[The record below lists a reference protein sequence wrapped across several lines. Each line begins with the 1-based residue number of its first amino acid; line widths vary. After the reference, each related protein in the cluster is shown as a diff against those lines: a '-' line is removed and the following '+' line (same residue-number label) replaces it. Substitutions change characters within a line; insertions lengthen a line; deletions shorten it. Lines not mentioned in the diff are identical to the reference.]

1 MLEFYGREGY
11 GLPLLEPLD
20 SVFLRVQV
28 FEGGSPRLYDF
39 KTNNPRCAR
48 YVSLSSL
55 RSPTPENFG
64 IYVDNTVVTLLYYM
78 YIVRGKIRFLGDVL
92 DDKNRVTIFPNHLS
106 KNSLQLFLLISNIK
120 KIMNF
125 IFE

>member
-1 MLEFYGREGY
+1 MCSLRFP
-11 GLPLLEPLD
+11 LP
-20 SVFLRVQV
+20 
-28 FEGGSPRLYDF
+28 SP
-39 KTNNPRCAR
+39 P
-48 YVSLSSL
+48 

-64 IYVDNTVVTLLYYM
+64 IYVDNTVVTLLYYT